1 MATRTEKHLS
11 CPVCYEI
18 FKDPVILTCT
28 HSLCK
33 ACWQQWKT
41 ERETLCCP
49 VCRHNSLSDNPPIN
63 LALKNLCEDFLLERT
78 EGFSKG
84 SADLCSLHAEK
95 HKLFCQDDQQPVCVI
110 CLYSNSHK
118 NHHVKPIDE
127 AASNNKAVL
136 RDLLKPSQG
145 RLEMFKDIKRNFDQ
159 TAQDIELQAQ
169 DTERQIKDVFLMLQ
183 KFLQEEEQ
191 ERIDAVMKEKN
202 QKIQRMKRESRA
214 LSREITDLSDR
225 IRVTEDFLKA
235 EDLSFL
241 QNYKT
246 TAERVKQS
254 LPNVPRPISG
264 LIDMAKHLNNLSY
277 KILDSMKEK
286 VTSTMN

>member
-1 MATRTEKHLS
+1 MATRTEKNLS
-11 CPVCYEI
+11 CPVCYQI
-18 FKDPVILTCT
+18 FKDPVILACS

-49 VCRHNSLSDNPPIN
+49 VCRHNSLSYNPPIN

-78 EGFSKG
+78 EGLAKG

-95 HKLFCQDDQQPVCVI
+95 QKLFCQDDQQPVCVI
-110 CLYSNSHK
+110 CLHSNSHK
-118 NHHVKPIDE
+118 NHRVEPIDE
-127 AASNNKAVL
+127 AASDCRAVL
-136 RDLLKPSQG
+136 QYLLRPSQD
-145 RLEMFKDIKRNFDQ
+145 RLELFNDVKRNFDQ

-169 DTERQIKDVFLMLQ
+169 DTERQIKDTFLILQ

-191 ERIDAVMKEKN
+191 ERIDAVMKEKR
-202 QKIQRMKRESRA
+202 QKIQRIKRESTA

-246 TAERVKQS
+246 TAEGVQS
-254 LPNVPRPISG
+254 LPNVPHPISG
-264 LIDMAKHLNNLSY
+264 LIDMDKHLNNLSY

-286 VTSTMN
+286 VTSILN